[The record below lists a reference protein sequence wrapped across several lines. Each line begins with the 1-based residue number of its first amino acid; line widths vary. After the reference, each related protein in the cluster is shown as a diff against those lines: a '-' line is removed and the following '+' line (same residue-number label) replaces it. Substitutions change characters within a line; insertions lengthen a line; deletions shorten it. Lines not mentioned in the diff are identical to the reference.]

1 MIKSNKKINFV
12 NNLRDLGNKKTQTNN
27 TIRDNLFIR
36 CAAPINLSTEAQKQL
51 IFNNDSLIIDFR
63 GVNEAKKNPTSL
75 PKELLK
81 NRIHLP
87 VEPKVTELLKEL
99 DRGNAQKTDLNEIF
113 KQAYRKYTIENLDT
127 FKEFFKI
134 LFKNSGSR
142 IIFHCTAGKDRT
154 GFAAALILSLFGVS
168 RRHIFED
175 YMLSNEQYKPTD
187 KVTKEVNQIG
197 VKELLK
203 VDESWLDAG
212 LQEFQR
218 QTGDIIDFAIEL
230 MGEKKQLVKYLE
242 YCEKK

>member
-1 MIKSNKKINFV
+1 MINSNKKISVV
-12 NNLRDLGNKKTQTNN
+12 NNLRDLGTKKTKTNK

-36 CAAPINLSTEAQKQL
+36 CAAPINLSIDAQKQL
-51 IFNNDSLIIDFR
+51 ISNKDSLIIDLR

-81 NRIHLP
+81 NRVHLP

-99 DRGNAQKTDLNEIF
+99 ERGNTQKTDLNEIF
-113 KQAYRKYTIENLDT
+113 QQAYRMYTVENLDT

-168 RRHIFED
+168 RRYIFED
-175 YMLSNEQYKPTD
+175 YMLSNKQYKPTE
-187 KVTKEVNQIG
+187 KVTMEVNQIG

-218 QTGDIIDFAIEL
+218 QTGNIKDFATEL
-230 MGEKKQLVKYLE
+230 MGEKTKLIKYLE
-242 YCEKK
+242 YCEK

>member
-1 MIKSNKKINFV
+1 MINSDKKINFV
-12 NNLRDLGNKKTQTNN
+12 NNFRDLGNKKTQTNN

-51 IFNNDSLIIDFR
+51 ISNKDSLIIDFR
-63 GVNEAKKNPTSL
+63 GVNEAKKNPTIL
-75 PKELLK
+75 PKKLLK
-81 NRIHLP
+81 NRVHLP

-99 DRGNAQKTDLNEIF
+99 NKGNAQKTDLNEIF

-134 LFKNSGSR
+134 LFKNSGAR

-168 RRHIFED
+168 QRHIFED
-175 YMLSNEQYKPTD
+175 YMLSNKQYKPTK
-187 KVTKEVNQIG
+187 KVTEELNKIG

-203 VDESWLDAG
+203 VDGRWLEAG
-212 LQEFQR
+212 LQEFQK
-218 QTGDIIDFAIEL
+218 QTGSIIEFATEL
-230 MGEKKQLVKYLE
+230 MGEKNKLVKYLE
-242 YCEKK
+242 YCEK